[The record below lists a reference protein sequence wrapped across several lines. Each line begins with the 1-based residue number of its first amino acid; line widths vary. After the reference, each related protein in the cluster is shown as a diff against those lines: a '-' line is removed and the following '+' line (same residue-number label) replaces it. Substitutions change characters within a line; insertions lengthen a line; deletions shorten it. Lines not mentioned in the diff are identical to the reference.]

1 MITRRCTQRQFLM
14 RPDRETNNAFIYC
27 LAVAAHRY
35 GIRVLFTAAMSN
47 HHHTGIEDPE
57 GNYPAFLEYFHKLF
71 AKCQNA
77 LRGRWENFWSSE
89 QTSVV
94 RLVDPTDILDKTVY
108 ALANA
113 VKDGLVEKA
122 HHWPGA
128 SSLESLVHRKPLVA
142 SRPNHFFREDGPMP
156 DIVSLNLSRP
166 QGFKDLTDSAFAA
179 LVLDRVRA
187 VEETAAASGRRPSV
201 CSTNI
206 PRPSSTCRGRRQ
218 RRCSPN
224 GYEANAAS
232 SRACG
237 ERTSNNIRPTLL
249 PRTSYPIYTN
259 VGAVYG
265 RPRASSIR
273 SRKRIS
279 CNLGRVIGLFPL
291 WVFWT
296 FGESFVSTCCRCGAA
311 AALTSNLAIRSLQIF
326 FAKPK

>member
-94 RLVDPTDILDKTVY
+94 RLVDPADVLDKTVY
-108 ALANA
+108 ALANP

-128 SSLESLVHRKPLVA
+128 SSLECLIHRKPLVA
-142 SRPNHFFREDGPMP
+142 SRPKHFFREDGPMP

-166 QGFKDLTDSAFAA
+166 QGFKDLTDTAFAA
-179 LVLDRVRA
+179 LILDRVRT
-187 VEETAAASGRRPSV
+187 VEDTAAAERRRSGAQVMGLSAVLHQKWSARP
-201 CSTNI
+201 TTRE
-206 PRPSSTCRGRRQ
+206 PRRQ
-218 RRCSPN
+218 LDPRVAARSKWSRI
-224 GYEANAAS
+224 EA
-232 SRACG
+232 
-237 ERTSNNIRPTLL
+237 LL
-249 PRTSYPIYTN
+249 RNHAFRDAY
-259 VGAVYG
+259 VGARLAFSAG
-265 RPRASSIR
+265 IR
-273 SRKRIS
+273 D
-279 CNLGRVIGLFPL
+279 VIFPAGTYWL
-291 WVFWT
+291 RRFT
-296 FGESFVSTCCRCGAA
+296 Q
-311 AALTSNLAIRSLQIF
+311 AIC
-326 FAKPK
+326 APVPAPG